1 MNGSETPVTK
11 DDTKGGWPYV
21 VGPLGILL
29 MGVSELSNIEAL
41 GAVAAAML
49 FSAGITAV
57 IQMFR
62 SSRNQE
68 STPTSAA
75 FDSSSNAPSFES
87 PLLNAPMYSSA
98 SLVGARIRH
107 RGGISVVTED
117 LDTPMP
123 RRTVLALDTHGR
135 PERLFVSVDE
145 MGRVVEAAIPGS
157 EWAAAE
163 AI

>member
-1 MNGSETPVTK
+1 MNGSENPVTK
-11 DDTKGGWPYV
+11 EDTKGGWPYV

-123 RRTVLALDTHGR
+123 RRTVQALDTHGR

-145 MGRVVEAAIPGS
+145 MGRVVEAATPGS